1 MALALAPS
9 DRMQVLLFK
18 VMPRMSFFKDISVST
33 VFAGAVTVMVGFT
46 SSVAVVFH
54 AAQSAGADAG
64 QMASW
69 IWALGLG
76 MGITCVAL
84 SWRYKQPVVTAWST
98 PGAAMLI
105 TAASGMPMAEV
116 IGAFVVSS
124 LLVMAVGFSGVFERF
139 MHRIPLPLAAGMLAG
154 VLLRLGLDVFVTM
167 AEQWPLPLL
176 MTVVYLLSRRWQPR
190 YAVVL
195 SLLAGTVLAAW
206 QGDVHWQSI
215 DWQWAQPVWVTPQ
228 FSMSALIGMA
238 LPLFIITM
246 AAQNIPG
253 VAAMK
258 AHGYAPPLSPVMG
271 WIGVVNLLLAPF
283 GAFAL
288 NLAAITASICSS
300 EEAHADKAKRYTAA
314 MSAGFFYILMGL
326 AGASVVS
333 LFAALPKALVMVI
346 AGLAL
351 FGTIANALANSLEDI
366 STREPALIT
375 FLVTASGFSLWGI
388 GAAFWGL
395 VAGAVAWGL
404 SPRPKV

>member
-1 MALALAPS
+1 
-9 DRMQVLLFK
+9 
-18 VMPRMSFFKDISVST
+18 MSFVKDVSIST

-54 AAQSAGADAG
+54 AAQSAGADAA

-124 LLVMAVGFSGVFERF
+124 LLVAAVGFSGVFERF

-154 VLLRLGLDVFVTM
+154 VLLRLGLDVFVNM
-167 AEQWPLPLL
+167 SQQWPLPLL
-176 MTVVYLLSRRWQPR
+176 MTVVYLLARRWQPR

-195 SLLAGTVLAAW
+195 ALLARSALAAW

-215 DWQWAQPVWVTPQ
+215 DWQWAQPVWVTPS
-228 FSMSALIGMA
+228 FSVAALIGMA

-258 AHGYAPPLSPVMG
+258 AHGYAPPLSPVLG
-271 WIGVVNLLLAPF
+271 WIGVVNVLLAPF

-288 NLAAITASICSS
+288 NLAAITAAICSN

-314 MSAGFFYILMGL
+314 MSAGMFYILMGL

-351 FGTIANALANSLEDI
+351 FGTIANALANSLQDI

-395 VAGAVAWGL
+395 VAGAIAWGL
-404 SPRPKV
+404 SPHPKT

>member
-1 MALALAPS
+1 
-9 DRMQVLLFK
+9 
-18 VMPRMSFFKDISVST
+18 MSFFKDVSVST

-54 AAQSAGADAG
+54 AAQSAGANAE

-76 MGITCVAL
+76 MGITCMAL

-116 IGAFVVSS
+116 VGAFVVSS

-167 AEQWPLPLL
+167 SQQWPLPLL
-176 MTVVYLLSRRWQPR
+176 MTVVYLMARRWQLR

-195 SLLAGTVLAAW
+195 SLLAGTAMAAW

-215 DWQWAQPVWVTPQ
+215 DWQWAQPVWVTPS
-228 FSMSALIGMA
+228 FSVAALIGMA

-271 WIGVVNLLLAPF
+271 WIGVVNVLLAPF

-314 MSAGFFYILMGL
+314 MSAGMFYILMGL

-351 FGTIANALANSLEDI
+351 FGTIANALANSLQDI

-395 VAGAVAWGL
+395 VAGGIAWGL
-404 SPRPKV
+404 SPHPKA

>member
-1 MALALAPS
+1 
-9 DRMQVLLFK
+9 
-18 VMPRMSFFKDISVST
+18 MSFFKDVSVST
-33 VFAGAVTVMVGFT
+33 VFAGAVTVMVGLT

-54 AAQSAGADAG
+54 AAQSAGADAA

-124 LLVMAVGFSGVFERF
+124 LLVAVVGFSGMFERF

-154 VLLRLGLDVFVTM
+154 VLLRLGLDVFINM
-167 AEQWPLPLL
+167 SQQWPLPLL
-176 MTVVYLLSRRWQPR
+176 MTVVYLLARRWQPR
-190 YAVVL
+190 YAVAL
-195 SLLAGTVLAAW
+195 SLLAGTALAAW

-228 FSMSALIGMA
+228 FSMAALIGMA

-288 NLAAITASICSS
+288 NLAAITASICAS
-300 EEAHADKAKRYTAA
+300 EEAHSDKTKRYTAA
-314 MSAGFFYILMGL
+314 MSAGIFYILMGL

-395 VAGAVAWGL
+395 VAGAIAWGL
-404 SPRPKV
+404 SPHPKD

>member
-1 MALALAPS
+1 
-9 DRMQVLLFK
+9 
-18 VMPRMSFFKDISVST
+18 MSFFKDVSIST

-54 AAQSAGADAG
+54 AAQSAGANAE

-116 IGAFVVSS
+116 IGAFVVSP
-124 LLVMAVGFSGVFERF
+124 LLVAVVGFSGMFERF

-167 AEQWPLPLL
+167 SQQWPLPLL
-176 MTVVYLLSRRWQPR
+176 MTVVYLLARRWQPR

-195 SLLAGTVLAAW
+195 SLLAGTAMAAW

-215 DWQWAQPVWVTPQ
+215 DWQWAQPVWVTPS
-228 FSMSALIGMA
+228 FSVAALIGMA

-271 WIGVVNLLLAPF
+271 WIGVVNVLLAPF

-314 MSAGFFYILMGL
+314 MSAGMFYVLMGL

-351 FGTIANALANSLEDI
+351 FGTIANALANSLQDI

-395 VAGAVAWGL
+395 VAGGIAWGL
-404 SPRPKV
+404 SPHPKA

>member
-1 MALALAPS
+1 
-9 DRMQVLLFK
+9 
-18 VMPRMSFFKDISVST
+18 MSFFKDVSIST

-54 AAQSAGADAG
+54 AAQSAGANAE

-116 IGAFVVSS
+116 VGAFVVSS

-167 AEQWPLPLL
+167 SQQWPLPLL
-176 MTVVYLLSRRWQPR
+176 MTVVYLLARRWQPR

-195 SLLAGTVLAAW
+195 SLLAGTAMAAW

-215 DWQWAQPVWVTPQ
+215 DWQWAQPVWVTPS
-228 FSMSALIGMA
+228 FSVAALIGMA

-271 WIGVVNLLLAPF
+271 WIGVVNVLLAPF

-314 MSAGFFYILMGL
+314 MSAGMFYILMGL

-351 FGTIANALANSLEDI
+351 FGTIANALANSLQDI

-395 VAGAVAWGL
+395 VAGGIAWGL
-404 SPRPKV
+404 SPHPKA

>member
-1 MALALAPS
+1 
-9 DRMQVLLFK
+9 
-18 VMPRMSFFKDISVST
+18 MSFFKDVSVST

-54 AAQSAGADAG
+54 AAQSAGADAA

-105 TAASGMPMAEV
+105 TAANGMPMAEV

-124 LLVMAVGFSGVFERF
+124 LLVAAVGFSGVFERF

-167 AEQWPLPLL
+167 SQQWPLPLL
-176 MTVVYLLSRRWQPR
+176 MTVVYLLARRWQPR
-190 YAVVL
+190 YAVAL
-195 SLLAGTVLAAW
+195 SLLAGTALAAW

-215 DWQWAQPVWVTPQ
+215 DWQWAQPVWVTPS
-228 FSMSALIGMA
+228 FSVAALIGMA

-271 WIGVVNLLLAPF
+271 WIGVVNVLLAPF

-288 NLAAITASICSS
+288 NLAAITAAICSN
-300 EEAHADKAKRYTAA
+300 EEAHADKNKRYTAA
-314 MSAGFFYILMGL
+314 MSAGIFYILMGL

-395 VAGAVAWGL
+395 VAGAIAWGL
-404 SPRPKV
+404 SPRPKA

>member
-1 MALALAPS
+1 
-9 DRMQVLLFK
+9 
-18 VMPRMSFFKDISVST
+18 MSFIKDVSVST
-33 VFAGAVTVMVGFT
+33 VFAGAITVMVGFA
-46 SSVAVVFH
+46 SSAAVVFH
-54 AAQSAGADAG
+54 AAQVSGADAA

-76 MGITCVAL
+76 MGITCLGL

-124 LLVMAVGFSGVFERF
+124 LLVIAVGFSGVFERF
-139 MHRIPLPLAAGMLAG
+139 MHRIPLPLASGMLAG

-167 AEQWPLPLL
+167 SQQWALPLL
-176 MTVVYLLSRRWQPR
+176 MTLVYLLARRWQPR

-195 SLLAGTVLAAW
+195 SLLAGTALAAW
-206 QGDVHWQSI
+206 QGSVDWQSI

-228 FSMSALIGMA
+228 FSLAALIGMA

-271 WIGVVNLLLAPF
+271 WIGVVNFVLAPF

-288 NLAAITASICSS
+288 NLAAITAAICSGQ
-300 EEAHADKAKRYTAA
+300 EAHPDKNKRYTAA
-314 MSAGFFYILMGL
+314 MSAGVFYILMGL

-333 LFAALPKALVMVI
+333 LFAALPQALVMVI

-351 FGTIANALANSLEDI
+351 FGTIANALVNSLADI
-366 STREPALIT
+366 STREPAFIT
-375 FLVTASGFSLWGI
+375 FLVTASGLSVWGI
-388 GAAFWGL
+388 GPAFWGL
-395 VAGAVAWGL
+395 VAGGVAWGL

>member
-1 MALALAPS
+1 
-9 DRMQVLLFK
+9 
-18 VMPRMSFFKDISVST
+18 MSFFKDVSVST

-54 AAQSAGADAG
+54 AAQSAGANAE

-76 MGITCVAL
+76 MGITCFAL

-116 IGAFVVSS
+116 VGAFVVSS

-167 AEQWPLPLL
+167 SQQWPLPLL
-176 MTVVYLLSRRWQPR
+176 MTVVYLMARRWQPR

-195 SLLAGTVLAAW
+195 SLLAGTAMAAW

-215 DWQWAQPVWVTPQ
+215 DWQWAQPVWVTPS
-228 FSMSALIGMA
+228 FSVAALIGMA

-271 WIGVVNLLLAPF
+271 WIGVVNVLLAPF

-314 MSAGFFYILMGL
+314 MSAGMFYILMGL

-351 FGTIANALANSLEDI
+351 FGTIANALANSLQDI

-395 VAGAVAWGL
+395 VAGGIAWGL
-404 SPRPKV
+404 SPHPKA

>member
-1 MALALAPS
+1 
-9 DRMQVLLFK
+9 
-18 VMPRMSFFKDISVST
+18 
-33 VFAGAVTVMVGFT
+33 
-46 SSVAVVFH
+46 
-54 AAQSAGADAG
+54 
-64 QMASW
+64 
-69 IWALGLG
+69 
-76 MGITCVAL
+76 
-84 SWRYKQPVVTAWST
+84 
-98 PGAAMLI
+98 MLI

-124 LLVMAVGFSGVFERF
+124 LLVAVVGFSGMFERF

-154 VLLRLGLDVFVTM
+154 VLLRLGLDVFINM
-167 AEQWPLPLL
+167 SQQWPLPLL
-176 MTVVYLLSRRWQPR
+176 MTVVYLLARRWQPR
-190 YAVVL
+190 YAVAL
-195 SLLAGTVLAAW
+195 SLLAGTALAAW

-215 DWQWAQPVWVTPQ
+215 DWQWAQPVWVTPS
-228 FSMSALIGMA
+228 FSLAALIGMA

-258 AHGYAPPLSPVMG
+258 VHGYSPPLSPVMG
-271 WIGVVNLLLAPF
+271 WIGVVNVLLAPF

-288 NLAAITASICSS
+288 NLAAITAAICSN
-300 EEAHADKAKRYTAA
+300 EEAHADKTKRYTAA
-314 MSAGFFYILMGL
+314 MSAGIFYIFMGL

-395 VAGAVAWGL
+395 VAGAIAWGL
-404 SPRPKV
+404 SPHPKD

>member
-1 MALALAPS
+1 
-9 DRMQVLLFK
+9 MQVLLFK

-76 MGITCVAL
+76 MGITCMAL

-116 IGAFVVSS
+116 VGAFVVSS

-154 VLLRLGLDVFVTM
+154 VLLRLGLDVFVNM
-167 AEQWPLPLL
+167 SQQWPLPLL

-228 FSMSALIGMA
+228 FSMAALIGMA

-288 NLAAITASICSS
+288 NLAAITASICAS

-333 LFAALPKALVMVI
+333 LFAAMPKALVMVI

>member
-1 MALALAPS
+1 
-9 DRMQVLLFK
+9 
-18 VMPRMSFFKDISVST
+18 MSFFKDVSIST

-54 AAQSAGADAG
+54 AAQSAGANAE

-76 MGITCVAL
+76 MGITCFAL

-116 IGAFVVSS
+116 VGAFVVSS

-167 AEQWPLPLL
+167 SQQWPLPLL
-176 MTVVYLLSRRWQPR
+176 MTVVYLMARRWQPR

-195 SLLAGTVLAAW
+195 SLLAGTAMAAW

-215 DWQWAQPVWVTPQ
+215 DWQWAQPVWVTPS
-228 FSMSALIGMA
+228 FSVAALIGMA

-271 WIGVVNLLLAPF
+271 WIGVVNVLLAPF

-314 MSAGFFYILMGL
+314 MSAGMFYILMGL

-351 FGTIANALANSLEDI
+351 FGTIANALANSLQDI

-395 VAGAVAWGL
+395 VAGGIAWGL
-404 SPRPKV
+404 SPHPKA

>member
-1 MALALAPS
+1 
-9 DRMQVLLFK
+9 
-18 VMPRMSFFKDISVST
+18 MSFFKDISVST

-54 AAQSAGADAG
+54 AAQSAGADAA

-124 LLVMAVGFSGVFERF
+124 LLVAAVGFSGVFERF

-154 VLLRLGLDVFVTM
+154 VLLRLGLDVFVNM
-167 AEQWPLPLL
+167 SQQWPLPLL
-176 MTVVYLLSRRWQPR
+176 MTVVYLLARRWQPR
-190 YAVVL
+190 YAVAL
-195 SLLAGTVLAAW
+195 SLLAGTALAAW

-215 DWQWAQPVWVTPQ
+215 DWQWAQPVWVTPS
-228 FSMSALIGMA
+228 FSVAALIGMA

-271 WIGVVNLLLAPF
+271 WIGVVNVLLAPF

-288 NLAAITASICSS
+288 NLAAITAAICSN
-300 EEAHADKAKRYTAA
+300 EEAHTDKTKRYTAA
-314 MSAGFFYILMGL
+314 MSAGIFYILMGL

-395 VAGAVAWGL
+395 VAGAIAWGL
-404 SPRPKV
+404 SPHPKD

>member
-1 MALALAPS
+1 
-9 DRMQVLLFK
+9 
-18 VMPRMSFFKDISVST
+18 MSFFKDISVST
-33 VFAGAVTVMVGFT
+33 VFAGAVTVMVGLT

-54 AAQSAGADAG
+54 AAQSAGADAA

-124 LLVMAVGFSGVFERF
+124 LLVAVVGFSGMFERF

-154 VLLRLGLDVFVTM
+154 VLLRLGLDVFINM
-167 AEQWPLPLL
+167 SQQWPLPLL
-176 MTVVYLLSRRWQPR
+176 MTVVYLLARRWQPR
-190 YAVVL
+190 YAVAL
-195 SLLAGTVLAAW
+195 SLLAGTALAAW

-215 DWQWAQPVWVTPQ
+215 DWQWAQPVWVTPS
-228 FSMSALIGMA
+228 FSVAALVGMA

-271 WIGVVNLLLAPF
+271 WIGVVNVLLAPF

-314 MSAGFFYILMGL
+314 MSAGIFYILMGL

-351 FGTIANALANSLEDI
+351 FGTIANALANSLQDI

-395 VAGAVAWGL
+395 VAGGIAWGL
-404 SPRPKV
+404 SPHPKS

>member
-1 MALALAPS
+1 
-9 DRMQVLLFK
+9 
-18 VMPRMSFFKDISVST
+18 MSFFKDVSIST

-54 AAQSAGADAG
+54 AAQSAGANAE

-116 IGAFVVSS
+116 VGAFVVSS

-167 AEQWPLPLL
+167 SQQWPLPLL
-176 MTVVYLLSRRWQPR
+176 MTVVYLLARRWQPR

-195 SLLAGTVLAAW
+195 SLLAGTAMAAW

-215 DWQWAQPVWVTPQ
+215 DWQWAQPVWVTPS
-228 FSMSALIGMA
+228 FSVAALIGMA

-271 WIGVVNLLLAPF
+271 WIGVVNVLLAPF

-314 MSAGFFYILMGL
+314 MSAGMFYVLMGL

-351 FGTIANALANSLEDI
+351 FGTIANALANSLQDI

-395 VAGAVAWGL
+395 VAGGIAWGL
-404 SPRPKV
+404 SPHPKA

>member
-1 MALALAPS
+1 M
-9 DRMQVLLFK
+9 RVFLFI
-18 VMPRMSFFKDISVST
+18 VMPRMSFFKDVSIST

-54 AAQSAGADAG
+54 AAQSAGANAE

-116 IGAFVVSS
+116 VGAFVVSS

-167 AEQWPLPLL
+167 SQQWPLPLL
-176 MTVVYLLSRRWQPR
+176 MTVVYLLARRWQPR

-195 SLLAGTVLAAW
+195 SLLAGTAMAAW

-215 DWQWAQPVWVTPQ
+215 DWQWAQPVWVTPS
-228 FSMSALIGMA
+228 FSVAALIGMA

-271 WIGVVNLLLAPF
+271 WIGVVNVLLAPF

-314 MSAGFFYILMGL
+314 MSAGMFYILMGL

-351 FGTIANALANSLEDI
+351 FGTIANALANSLQDI

-395 VAGAVAWGL
+395 VAGGIAWGL
-404 SPRPKV
+404 SPHPKA

>member
-1 MALALAPS
+1 
-9 DRMQVLLFK
+9 
-18 VMPRMSFFKDISVST
+18 MSFFKDVSVST

-54 AAQSAGADAG
+54 AAQSAGANAE

-116 IGAFVVSS
+116 VGAFVVSS

-167 AEQWPLPLL
+167 SQQWPLPLL
-176 MTVVYLLSRRWQPR
+176 MTVVYLLARRWQPR

-195 SLLAGTVLAAW
+195 SLLAGTAMAAW

-215 DWQWAQPVWVTPQ
+215 DWQWAQPVWVTPS
-228 FSMSALIGMA
+228 FSVAALIGMA

-271 WIGVVNLLLAPF
+271 WIGVVNVLLAPF

-314 MSAGFFYILMGL
+314 MSAGMFYILMGL

-351 FGTIANALANSLEDI
+351 FGTIANALANSLQDI

-395 VAGAVAWGL
+395 VAGGIAWGL
-404 SPRPKV
+404 SPHPKA

>member
-1 MALALAPS
+1 
-9 DRMQVLLFK
+9 
-18 VMPRMSFFKDISVST
+18 MSFFKDVSVST

-54 AAQSAGADAG
+54 AAQSAGANAE

-76 MGITCVAL
+76 MGITCMAL

-116 IGAFVVSS
+116 VGAFVVSS

-167 AEQWPLPLL
+167 SQQWPLPLL
-176 MTVVYLLSRRWQPR
+176 MTVVYLLARRWQPR

-195 SLLAGTVLAAW
+195 SLLAGTAMAAW

-215 DWQWAQPVWVTPQ
+215 DWQWAQPVWVTPS
-228 FSMSALIGMA
+228 FSVAALIGMA

-271 WIGVVNLLLAPF
+271 WIGVVNVLLAPF

-314 MSAGFFYILMGL
+314 MSAGMFYILMGL

-351 FGTIANALANSLEDI
+351 FGTIANALANSLQDI

-375 FLVTASGFSLWGI
+375 FLVTASSFSLWGI

-395 VAGAVAWGL
+395 VAGGIAWGL
-404 SPRPKV
+404 SPHPKA

>member
-1 MALALAPS
+1 
-9 DRMQVLLFK
+9 
-18 VMPRMSFFKDISVST
+18 MSFFKDVSVST

-54 AAQSAGADAG
+54 AAQSAGANAE

-76 MGITCVAL
+76 MGITCFAL

-116 IGAFVVSS
+116 VGAFVVSS

-167 AEQWPLPLL
+167 SQQWPLPLL
-176 MTVVYLLSRRWQPR
+176 MTVVYLMARRWQPR

-195 SLLAGTVLAAW
+195 SLLAGTALAAW

-215 DWQWAQPVWVTPQ
+215 DWQWAQPVWVTPS
-228 FSMSALIGMA
+228 FSVAALIGMA

-271 WIGVVNLLLAPF
+271 WIGVVNVLLAPF

-314 MSAGFFYILMGL
+314 MSAGMFYILMGL

-351 FGTIANALANSLEDI
+351 FGTIANALANSLQDI

-395 VAGAVAWGL
+395 VAGGIAWGL
-404 SPRPKV
+404 SPHPKA

>member
-1 MALALAPS
+1 
-9 DRMQVLLFK
+9 
-18 VMPRMSFFKDISVST
+18 MSFFKDVSIST

-54 AAQSAGADAG
+54 AAQSAGANAE

-116 IGAFVVSS
+116 VGAFVVSS

-167 AEQWPLPLL
+167 SQQWPLPLL
-176 MTVVYLLSRRWQPR
+176 MTVVYLMARRWQPR

-195 SLLAGTVLAAW
+195 SLLAGTAMAAW

-215 DWQWAQPVWVTPQ
+215 DWQWAQPVWVTPS
-228 FSMSALIGMA
+228 FSVAALIGMA

-271 WIGVVNLLLAPF
+271 WIGVVNVLLAPF

-314 MSAGFFYILMGL
+314 MSAGMFYILMGL

-351 FGTIANALANSLEDI
+351 FGTIANALANSLQDI

-395 VAGAVAWGL
+395 VAGGIAWGL
-404 SPRPKV
+404 SPHPKA

>member
-1 MALALAPS
+1 
-9 DRMQVLLFK
+9 
-18 VMPRMSFFKDISVST
+18 MSFFKDVSIST

-54 AAQSAGADAG
+54 AAQSAGANAE
-64 QMASW
+64 QTASW

-116 IGAFVVSS
+116 VGAFVVSS

-167 AEQWPLPLL
+167 SQQWPLPLL
-176 MTVVYLLSRRWQPR
+176 MTVVYLLARRWQPR

-195 SLLAGTVLAAW
+195 SLLAGTAMAAW

-215 DWQWAQPVWVTPQ
+215 DWQWAQPVWVTPS
-228 FSMSALIGMA
+228 FSVAALIGMA

-271 WIGVVNLLLAPF
+271 WIGVVNVLLAPF

-314 MSAGFFYILMGL
+314 MSAGMFYVLMGL

-351 FGTIANALANSLEDI
+351 FGTIANALANSLQDI

-375 FLVTASGFSLWGI
+375 FLVTASGFSVWGI

-395 VAGAVAWGL
+395 VAGAIAWGL
-404 SPRPKV
+404 SPHPKD

>member
-1 MALALAPS
+1 
-9 DRMQVLLFK
+9 
-18 VMPRMSFFKDISVST
+18 MSFFKDVSVST

-54 AAQSAGADAG
+54 AAQSAGANAE

-124 LLVMAVGFSGVFERF
+124 LLVAAVGFSGVFERF

-154 VLLRLGLDVFVTM
+154 VLLRLGLDVFVNM
-167 AEQWPLPLL
+167 SQQWPLPLL
-176 MTVVYLLSRRWQPR
+176 MTVVYLLARRWQPR
-190 YAVVL
+190 YAVAL
-195 SLLAGTVLAAW
+195 SLLAGTALAAW

-215 DWQWAQPVWVTPQ
+215 DWQWAQPVWVTPS
-228 FSMSALIGMA
+228 FSVAALIGMA

-271 WIGVVNLLLAPF
+271 WIGVVNVLLAPF

-288 NLAAITASICSS
+288 NLAAITAAICSN
-300 EEAHADKAKRYTAA
+300 EEAHADKTKRYTAA
-314 MSAGFFYILMGL
+314 MNAGIFYILMGL

-366 STREPALIT
+366 ATREPALIT

-395 VAGAVAWGL
+395 VAGAIAWGL
-404 SPRPKV
+404 SPHPKD

>member
-1 MALALAPS
+1 
-9 DRMQVLLFK
+9 
-18 VMPRMSFFKDISVST
+18 MSFFKDVSIST

-54 AAQSAGADAG
+54 AAQSAGANAE

-116 IGAFVVSS
+116 VGAFVVSS

-167 AEQWPLPLL
+167 SQQWPLPLL
-176 MTVVYLLSRRWQPR
+176 MTVVYLLARRWQPR

-195 SLLAGTVLAAW
+195 SLLAGTAMAAW

-215 DWQWAQPVWVTPQ
+215 DWQWAQPVWVTPS
-228 FSMSALIGMA
+228 FSVAALIGMA

-271 WIGVVNLLLAPF
+271 WIGVVNVLLAPF

-314 MSAGFFYILMGL
+314 MSAGMFYILMGL

-351 FGTIANALANSLEDI
+351 FGTIANALANSLQDI
-366 STREPALIT
+366 STREPALIA

-395 VAGAVAWGL
+395 VAGGIAWGL
-404 SPRPKV
+404 SPHPKA

>member
-1 MALALAPS
+1 
-9 DRMQVLLFK
+9 
-18 VMPRMSFFKDISVST
+18 MSFFKDVSVST

-54 AAQSAGADAG
+54 AAQSAGANAE

-76 MGITCVAL
+76 MGITCFGL

-116 IGAFVVSS
+116 VGAFVVSS

-167 AEQWPLPLL
+167 SQQWPLPLL
-176 MTVVYLLSRRWQPR
+176 MTVVYLMARRWQPR

-195 SLLAGTVLAAW
+195 SLLAGTAMAAW

-215 DWQWAQPVWVTPQ
+215 DWQWAQPVWVTPS
-228 FSMSALIGMA
+228 FSVAALIGMA

-271 WIGVVNLLLAPF
+271 WIGVVNVLLAPF

-314 MSAGFFYILMGL
+314 MSAGMFYILMGL

-351 FGTIANALANSLEDI
+351 FGTIANALANSLQDI

-395 VAGAVAWGL
+395 VAGGIAWGL
-404 SPRPKV
+404 SPHPKA

>member
-1 MALALAPS
+1 
-9 DRMQVLLFK
+9 
-18 VMPRMSFFKDISVST
+18 MSFFKDVSVST

-54 AAQSAGADAG
+54 AAQSAGANAE

-116 IGAFVVSS
+116 VGAFVVSS

-167 AEQWPLPLL
+167 SQQWPLPLL
-176 MTVVYLLSRRWQPR
+176 MTVVYLLARRWQPR

-195 SLLAGTVLAAW
+195 SLLAGTAMAAW

-215 DWQWAQPVWVTPQ
+215 DWQWAQPVWVTPS
-228 FSMSALIGMA
+228 FSVAALIGMA

-271 WIGVVNLLLAPF
+271 WIGVVNVLLAPF

-314 MSAGFFYILMGL
+314 MSAGMFYVLMGL

-351 FGTIANALANSLEDI
+351 FGTIANALANSLQDI
-366 STREPALIT
+366 STREPALIA

-395 VAGAVAWGL
+395 VAGGIAWGL
-404 SPRPKV
+404 SPHPKA

>member
-1 MALALAPS
+1 
-9 DRMQVLLFK
+9 
-18 VMPRMSFFKDISVST
+18 MSFFKDVSVST

-54 AAQSAGADAG
+54 AAQSAGANAE

-76 MGITCVAL
+76 MGITCFAL

-116 IGAFVVSS
+116 VGAFVVSS

-139 MHRIPLPLAAGMLAG
+139 MHRIPLPLATGMLAG

-167 AEQWPLPLL
+167 SQQWPLPLL
-176 MTVVYLLSRRWQPR
+176 MTVVYLMARRWQPR

-195 SLLAGTVLAAW
+195 SLLAGTAMAAW

-215 DWQWAQPVWVTPQ
+215 DWQWAQPVWVTPS
-228 FSMSALIGMA
+228 FSVAALIGMA

-271 WIGVVNLLLAPF
+271 WIGVVNVLLAPF

-314 MSAGFFYILMGL
+314 MSAGMFYILMGL

-351 FGTIANALANSLEDI
+351 FGTIANALANSLQDI

-395 VAGAVAWGL
+395 VAGGIAWGL
-404 SPRPKV
+404 SPHPKA

>member
-1 MALALAPS
+1 
-9 DRMQVLLFK
+9 
-18 VMPRMSFFKDISVST
+18 MSFFKDVSVST

-54 AAQSAGADAG
+54 AAQSAGANAE

-116 IGAFVVSS
+116 VGAFVVSS

-167 AEQWPLPLL
+167 SQQWPLPLL
-176 MTVVYLLSRRWQPR
+176 MTVVYLMARRWQPR

-195 SLLAGTVLAAW
+195 SLLAGTALAAW

-228 FSMSALIGMA
+228 FSMAALIGMA

-271 WIGVVNLLLAPF
+271 WIGVVNVLLAPF

-314 MSAGFFYILMGL
+314 MSAGMFYILMGL

-351 FGTIANALANSLEDI
+351 FGTIANALANSLQDI

-395 VAGAVAWGL
+395 VAGGIAWGL
-404 SPRPKV
+404 SPHPKA

>member
-1 MALALAPS
+1 M
-9 DRMQVLLFK
+9 RVLLFK
-18 VMPRMSFFKDISVST
+18 VMSRMSFFKDVSVST

-54 AAQSAGADAG
+54 AAQSAGANAE

-76 MGITCVAL
+76 MGITCMAL

-116 IGAFVVSS
+116 VGAFVVSS

-167 AEQWPLPLL
+167 SQQWPLPLL
-176 MTVVYLLSRRWQPR
+176 MTVVYLLARRWQPR

-195 SLLAGTVLAAW
+195 SLLAGTAMAAW

-215 DWQWAQPVWVTPQ
+215 DWQWAQPVWVTPS
-228 FSMSALIGMA
+228 FSVAALIGMA

-271 WIGVVNLLLAPF
+271 WIGVVNVLLAPF

-314 MSAGFFYILMGL
+314 MSAGMFYILMGL

-351 FGTIANALANSLEDI
+351 FGTIANALANSLQDI

-395 VAGAVAWGL
+395 VAGGIAWGL
-404 SPRPKV
+404 SPHPKA

>member
-1 MALALAPS
+1 
-9 DRMQVLLFK
+9 
-18 VMPRMSFFKDISVST
+18 MSFVKDVSIST

-54 AAQSAGADAG
+54 AAQSAGADAA

-124 LLVMAVGFSGVFERF
+124 LLVAAVGFSGVFERF

-154 VLLRLGLDVFVTM
+154 VLLRLGLDVFVNM
-167 AEQWPLPLL
+167 SQQWPLPLL
-176 MTVVYLLSRRWQPR
+176 MTVVYLLARRWQPR

-195 SLLAGTVLAAW
+195 ALLAGSALAAW

-215 DWQWAQPVWVTPQ
+215 DWQWAQPVWVTPS
-228 FSMSALIGMA
+228 FSVAALIGMA

-258 AHGYAPPLSPVMG
+258 AHGYAPPLSPVLG
-271 WIGVVNLLLAPF
+271 WIGVVNVLLAPF

-288 NLAAITASICSS
+288 NLAAITAAICSN

-314 MSAGFFYILMGL
+314 MSAGMFYILMGL

-351 FGTIANALANSLEDI
+351 FGTIANALANSLQDI

-395 VAGAVAWGL
+395 VAGAIAWGL
-404 SPRPKV
+404 SPHPKT

>member
-1 MALALAPS
+1 
-9 DRMQVLLFK
+9 
-18 VMPRMSFFKDISVST
+18 MSFFKDVSIST

-54 AAQSAGADAG
+54 AAQSAGANAE

-116 IGAFVVSS
+116 VGAFVVSS

-167 AEQWPLPLL
+167 SQQWPLPLL
-176 MTVVYLLSRRWQPR
+176 MTVVYLLARRWQPR

-195 SLLAGTVLAAW
+195 SLLAGTAMAAW

-215 DWQWAQPVWVTPQ
+215 DWQWAQPVWVTPS
-228 FSMSALIGMA
+228 FSVAALIGMA

-271 WIGVVNLLLAPF
+271 WIGVVNVLLAPF

-314 MSAGFFYILMGL
+314 MSAGMFYVLMGL

-395 VAGAVAWGL
+395 VSGAIAWGL
-404 SPRPKV
+404 SPHPKD

>member
-1 MALALAPS
+1 
-9 DRMQVLLFK
+9 
-18 VMPRMSFFKDISVST
+18 MSFFKDVSVST

-54 AAQSAGADAG
+54 AAQSAGADAA

-124 LLVMAVGFSGVFERF
+124 LLVAAVGFSGVFERF

-167 AEQWPLPLL
+167 SQQWPLPLL
-176 MTVVYLLSRRWQPR
+176 MTVVYLMARRWQPR

-195 SLLAGTVLAAW
+195 SLLAGTAMAAW

-215 DWQWAQPVWVTPQ
+215 DWQWAQPVWVTPS
-228 FSMSALIGMA
+228 FSVAALIGMA

-271 WIGVVNLLLAPF
+271 WIGVVNVLLAPF

-314 MSAGFFYILMGL
+314 MSAGMFYILMGL

-351 FGTIANALANSLEDI
+351 FGTIANALANSLQDI

-395 VAGAVAWGL
+395 VAGGIAWGL
-404 SPRPKV
+404 SPHPKS

>member
-1 MALALAPS
+1 
-9 DRMQVLLFK
+9 
-18 VMPRMSFFKDISVST
+18 MSFFKDVSVST

-54 AAQSAGADAG
+54 AAQSAGANAE

-76 MGITCVAL
+76 MGITCMAL

-116 IGAFVVSS
+116 VGAFVVSS

-167 AEQWPLPLL
+167 SQQWPLPLL
-176 MTVVYLLSRRWQPR
+176 MTVVYLMARRWQPR

-195 SLLAGTVLAAW
+195 SLLAGTAMAAW

-215 DWQWAQPVWVTPQ
+215 DWQWAQPVWVTPS
-228 FSMSALIGMA
+228 FSVAALIGMA

-271 WIGVVNLLLAPF
+271 WIGVVNVLLAPF

-314 MSAGFFYILMGL
+314 MSAGMFYILMGL

-351 FGTIANALANSLEDI
+351 FGTIANALANSLQDI

-395 VAGAVAWGL
+395 VAGGIAWGL
-404 SPRPKV
+404 SPHPKA